1 MLQSKQNIEV
11 MWFKHKF
18 NFFICECTITYLCPY
33 CYKLT
38 YFKLKH
44 DLAFNFDKNYQVV
57 IQKTYLFEE
66 IKCCLQNHLL
76 VLLVAVENNVTFE

>member
-1 MLQSKQNIEV
+1 

-18 NFFICECTITYLCPY
+18 NFFVGECIIYVLIATNLP
-33 CYKLT
+33 T

-57 IQKTYLFEE
+57 I
-66 IKCCLQNHLL
+66 
-76 VLLVAVENNVTFE
+76 